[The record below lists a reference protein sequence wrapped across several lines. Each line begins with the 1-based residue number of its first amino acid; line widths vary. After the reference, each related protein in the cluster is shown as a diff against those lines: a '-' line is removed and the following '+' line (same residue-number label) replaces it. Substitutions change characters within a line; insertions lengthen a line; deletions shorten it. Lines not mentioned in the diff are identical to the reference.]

1 MDEVGTVVLEVKDI
15 DWEASHTIPTFD
27 DVKVEEMT
35 PDNYISDHDIGNAC
49 ENIVEGK
56 DVIESVIVGSADE
69 SVREII
75 FSPSIKDSLKTNPLD
90 IQEIIKFDSDNGKD
104 LIMLNA
110 SDIKPPPKAEGKVR
124 KKYSVPQKFNCDL
137 CNLKFVSHCSLQIH
151 LRRHLGYKPFS
162 CQLCDSAYPTKTQ
175 LVRHMKNHTNKL
187 EHFCGE
193 CGKSCLDIG
202 TVKKHAKFKHGATE
216 DTYNLYRIKEEL
228 TEEGEKVIF
237 IKTYRNGETNIRR
250 FRSVRSRASH
260 YPVTERPTHKQ
271 KGEVTEDQSGLLS

>member
-250 FRSVRSRASH
+250 FRLVPNGDAQVGDCQTVKDSNII
-260 YPVTERPTHKQ
+260 
-271 KGEVTEDQSGLLS
+271 